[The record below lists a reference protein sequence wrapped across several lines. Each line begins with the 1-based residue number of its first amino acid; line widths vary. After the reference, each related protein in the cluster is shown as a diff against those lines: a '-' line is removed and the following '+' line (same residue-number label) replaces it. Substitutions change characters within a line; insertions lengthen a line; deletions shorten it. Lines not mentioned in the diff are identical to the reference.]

1 MLRIDESM
9 KMSLLLFAGIALC
22 QSASVP
28 ATMTVVPEEARCC
41 ATDTPATP
49 TPVARVRLSWED
61 FVKGP
66 DGAKRLASLEKGIAK
81 MKSLDA
87 QRGSTDPQK
96 QLDYKRSWEY
106 WANIHGYYGT
116 GPNSSGNVEA
126 MKRKYP
132 AAAASWNGIPDQTPP
147 SDGVAPKVWG
157 TCVHSDPP
165 TVDADGNQIY
175 HESPFWGWHR
185 IYLYYFER
193 VLRWASGDD
202 TLNLP
207 YWDYT
212 NPTYAVLPAQ
222 FQTTSAVLY
231 ADKRSVKINHGGKI
245 SSTNVDD
252 ALKQS
257 VFTDAEGSVEWG
269 VHGTIH
275 CAVGGG
281 CPVALMGDVPV
292 AGNDP
297 IFYMHHANIDRL
309 WACWDHLHSASTAT
323 GAGDNTSYSFPDET
337 GTLQT
342 RKVSEFLSTDAN
354 GYVYEN
360 VANCLRK
367 PAAHVVHTAAVKP
380 QTQKSENPNQSV
392 PLVVGSAAGV
402 KLTEPRTTVD
412 IAVPRQMLTA
422 LAKPTGPIT
431 TRLVLRD
438 ITAQVAPGAMVD
450 VFVEAKGKPN
460 QRKYVGT
467 INWFGAFGHHHEG
480 PSVQARSF
488 DITDQLKT
496 LGVTADGITVTMEA
510 TTGVTA
516 PPPSGIAPQ
525 TATSQP
531 TGAINPDSHLTIG
544 LVEIRQ
550 VPIKQ

>member
-252 ALKQS
+252 ALS
-257 VFTDAEGSVEWG
+257 SRSSLTPRGVWNGECTAPFTARSAEAARSHSWETYRWPATIPSSTCTMPTSIAYGPA
-269 VHGTIH
+269 GTI
-275 CAVGGG
+275 C
-281 CPVALMGDVPV
+281 
-292 AGNDP
+292 
-297 IFYMHHANIDRL
+297 
-309 WACWDHLHSASTAT
+309 
-323 GAGDNTSYSFPDET
+323 
-337 GTLQT
+337 
-342 RKVSEFLSTDAN
+342 
-354 GYVYEN
+354 
-360 VANCLRK
+360 
-367 PAAHVVHTAAVKP
+367 
-380 QTQKSENPNQSV
+380 
-392 PLVVGSAAGV
+392 
-402 KLTEPRTTVD
+402 
-412 IAVPRQMLTA
+412 
-422 LAKPTGPIT
+422 
-431 TRLVLRD
+431 
-438 ITAQVAPGAMVD
+438 
-450 VFVEAKGKPN
+450 
-460 QRKYVGT
+460 
-467 INWFGAFGHHHEG
+467 
-480 PSVQARSF
+480 
-488 DITDQLKT
+488 
-496 LGVTADGITVTMEA
+496 
-510 TTGVTA
+510 
-516 PPPSGIAPQ
+516 IAPRRRLGRE
-525 TATSQP
+525 TTP
-531 TGAINPDSHLTIG
+531 P
-544 LVEIRQ
+544 IRSRTR
-550 VPIKQ
+550 PEPCRRGR

>member
-1 MLRIDESM
+1 MLCAHGSTR
-9 KMSLLLFAGIALC
+9 MSLLLLAGMALC
-22 QSASVP
+22 QSASMGAITVGPDAAACGTEP
-28 ATMTVVPEEARCC
+28 AA
-41 ATDTPATP
+41 AP
-49 TPVARVRLSWED
+49 TPPVRVRLSWED

-81 MKSLDA
+81 MKSLDSA
-87 QRGSTDPQK
+87 RGSTDPQK

-116 GPNSSGNVEA
+116 GPNSSGTVEEI
-126 MKRKYP
+126 KQQYP
-132 AAAASWNGIPDQTPP
+132 AAAASWDGILDQTPP
-147 SDGVAPKVWG
+147 ADGVAPTAWG

-165 TVDADGNQIY
+165 TVDADGNQTY

-193 VLRWASGDD
+193 VLRWASSDD

-212 NPTYAVLPAQ
+212 NPTYASLPAQ
-222 FQTTSAVLY
+222 FRTLNGVLY
-231 ADKRSVKINHGGKI
+231 TDKRNSKINHGSAITK
-245 SSTNVDD
+245 TNVDD
-252 ALKQS
+252 ALKQG
-257 VFTDAEGSVEWG
+257 VFTDVEGSVEWG

-281 CPVALMGDVPV
+281 CPVAMMGDVPV

-297 IFYMHHANIDRL
+297 IFYLHHANIDRL
-309 WACWDHLHSASTAT
+309 WACWNHLHSASAT
-323 GAGDNTSYSFPDET
+323 GAGDATSYSFPDET
-337 GTLQT
+337 GALQT
-342 RKVSEFLSTDAN
+342 RKVSEFLSTEAN

-367 PAAHVVHTAAVKP
+367 PAAHVLRAAAKT
-380 QTQKSENPNQSV
+380 QTQKQEQSV
-392 PLVVGSAAGV
+392 PLVVGSVAGV

-412 IAVPRQMLTA
+412 IAVPRQMLTT
-422 LAKPTGPIT
+422 LAKPAGPVAM
-431 TRLVLRD
+431 RLVLRD
-438 ITAQVAPGAMVD
+438 ITAKVAPGAMVE

-460 QRKYVGT
+460 QRMYVGT
-467 INWFGAFGHHHEG
+467 INWFGAFRHHQQE

-488 DITDQLKT
+488 DITEQMKA
-496 LGVTADGITVTMEA
+496 LGVTEDGLTVTLEA
-510 TTGVTA
+510 TTGVAEAPAPRAAPRTA
-516 PPPSGIAPQ
+516 A
-525 TATSQP
+525 SQP
-531 TGAINPDSHLTIG
+531 TGAINPDSQLTIG

-550 VPIKQ
+550 VPVKQ